1 MKIEIN
7 TKYAIGDELY
17 AFDDGLN
24 KFRVDDIV
32 VPCGSVRYGDWE
44 VAYECTLISKG
55 ELEYSARFRECELYT
70 KEELSIILQ
79 VVTSKNTDTDVNVAD
94 KLRGKPRETKLY
106 SPMYGD
112 IWLADV
118 EGEGDDAIITCYV
131 RKLEDGCVR
140 ADLFQEDTVSFWA
153 NGKTSNA
160 DCSVTD
166 RCMLYLDDRC
176 VW

>member
-17 AFDDGLN
+17 AFNDSMG

-32 VPCGSVRYGDWE
+32 IPCGCAKYGDWE
-44 VAYECTLISKG
+44 IAYECTLTDS
-55 ELEYSARFRECELYT
+55 ELAYSARFRECELYT
-70 KEELSIILQ
+70 AGELSRILQ
-79 VVTSKNTDTDVNVAD
+79 AIIGVDSVSADVNVAD

-112 IWLADV
+112 VWLADI
-118 EGEGDDAIITCYV
+118 EGEGDEAIITCYV
-131 RKLEDGCVR
+131 RELEEGCTR
-140 ADLFQEDTVSFWA
+140 ADLFQERTISFWA
-153 NGKTSNA
+153 NGKTGNA

-166 RCMLYLDDRC
+166 RCMLYPDDRC

>member
-24 KFRVDDIV
+24 KFKVDDMVI
-32 VPCGSVRYGDWE
+32 PCGSAKYGDWE
-44 VAYECTLISKG
+44 IAYECTLVTDG
-55 ELEYSARFRECELYT
+55 ELKYSARFRECELYT
-70 KEELSIILQ
+70 ADELGRILQ
-79 VVTSKNTDTDVNVAD
+79 AITSVESSSVNVAD

-112 IWLADV
+112 VWLADV

-131 RKLEDGCVR
+131 RELEEGCTR
-140 ADLFQEDTVSFWA
+140 ADLFQEDTISFWS

-166 RCMLYLDDRC
+166 RCMLYPDDRC